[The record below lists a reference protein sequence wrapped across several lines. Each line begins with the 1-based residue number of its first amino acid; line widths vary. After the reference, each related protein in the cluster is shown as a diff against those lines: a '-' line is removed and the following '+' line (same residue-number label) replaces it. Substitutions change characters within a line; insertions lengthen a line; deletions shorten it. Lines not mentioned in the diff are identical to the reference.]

1 MAPELL
7 YVTVPLDVTAE
18 ISEIEIVVLMS
29 QLKDEGEYDSVDEL
43 EVGDVV
49 VEASVCNEFCVEEDV
64 TVEFVLF

>member
-29 QLKDEGEYDSVDEL
+29 QLKDEGEFDSVDEV

-49 VEASVCNEFCVEEDV
+49 VEASV
-64 TVEFVLF
+64 